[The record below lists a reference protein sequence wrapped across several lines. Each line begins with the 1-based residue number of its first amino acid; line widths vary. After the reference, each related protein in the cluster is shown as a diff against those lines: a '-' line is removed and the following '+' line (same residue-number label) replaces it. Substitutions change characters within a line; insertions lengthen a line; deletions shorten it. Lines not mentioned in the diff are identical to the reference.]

1 MGKVLLVGILVY
13 FRAEDYMPLYQ
24 YNAKDINAKKHKGK
38 REARDEQQLVALL
51 REDGLYLTQ
60 FEEIIQDNENGYRFK
75 LNDLSEFSRQIGT
88 MLGSGVSLIK
98 ALKIIID
105 RTQKVKQKE
114 IYEGVYR
121 KLSQGEALSD
131 ALLSQGKAFPK
142 LMVNMF
148 KAGESSGQL
157 EKTAMKL
164 SNQYE
169 KDYKLNNKMKT
180 AAMYPLV
187 LIVVTIIVL
196 LIIFVGVLP
205 SFFDLFEQVELPLVT
220 RILIFISNAIT
231 SYWYFVL
238 LFFVLL
244 VSFIIYL
251 VKKPRIK
258 IKIDKKKVTIW
269 KVGKLFTTL
278 YTARFARTLCSL
290 YTSGIPIVQSLQVV
304 RDTLNNSY
312 IESQFP
318 ELINKVKRGEPLS
331 SSLAD
336 IKGFDIKL
344 SSMVYVGEES
354 GKLETMLESLAD
366 DFDYEAQEASTR
378 LVTILEP
385 VLIVIMAVI
394 IGFVMIAVMLPIYSL
409 YKNVGSM

>member
-1 MGKVLLVGILVY
+1 
-13 FRAEDYMPLYQ
+13 
-24 YNAKDINAKKHKGK
+24 
-38 REARDEQQLVALL
+38 
-51 REDGLYLTQ
+51 
-60 FEEIIQDNENGYRFK
+60 GYRFK
-75 LNDLSEFSRQIGT
+75 LNDLSEFSRQIAT

-105 RTQKVKQKE
+105 RTQKKKQKE
-114 IYEGVYR
+114 IYEGIYR

-131 ALLSQGKAFPK
+131 ALSSQGKAFPK
-142 LMVNMF
+142 LMINMF

-164 SNQYE
+164 SIQYE

-196 LIIFVGVLP
+196 LIIFIGVLP
-205 SFFDLFEQVELPLVT
+205 SFFDLFQQVELPLIT
-220 RILIFISNAIT
+220 KILIFISNAIT

-238 LFFVLL
+238 LFFVLFVAL
-244 VSFIIYL
+244 LIYL
-251 VKKPRIK
+251 ARKPRIK
-258 IKIDKKKVTIW
+258 IKIDEAKVRMW
-269 KVGKLFTTL
+269 KIGKLFTTL

-304 RDTLNNSY
+304 RDTMNNSY

-318 ELINKVKRGEPLS
+318 ELINKVKRGESLS
-331 SSLAD
+331 SALGNV
-336 IKGFDIKL
+336 KGFDLKL

-354 GKLETMLESLAD
+354 GKLEAMLESLAN

-378 LVTILEP
+378 LVTIMEP
-385 VLIVIMAVI
+385 VLIVIMAII
-394 IGFVMIAVMLPIYSL
+394 IGFVMISVMLPIYTM
-409 YKNVGSM
+409 YQNVGSM

>member
-1 MGKVLLVGILVY
+1 MEQVLLVGILIY
-13 FRAEDYMPLYQ
+13 FKQEDSMPLYQ
-24 YNAKDINAKKHKGK
+24 YNAKDINAKKQKGK
-38 REARDEQQLVALL
+38 REARDEQQLVVLL
-51 REDGLYLTQ
+51 REDGLYLTEY
-60 FEEIIQDNENGYRFK
+60 EEVVQDNEKGYRFK
-75 LNDLSEFSRQIGT
+75 LNDLSEFSRQIAT

-105 RTQKVKQKE
+105 RTQKKKQKE
-114 IYEGVYR
+114 IYEGIYR

-131 ALLSQGKAFPK
+131 ALSSQGKAFPK
-142 LMVNMF
+142 LMINMF

-164 SNQYE
+164 SIQYE

-196 LIIFVGVLP
+196 LIIFIGVLP
-205 SFFDLFEQVELPLVT
+205 SFFDLFQQVELPLIT
-220 RILIFISNAIT
+220 KILIFISNAIT

-238 LFFVLL
+238 LFFVLFVAL
-244 VSFIIYL
+244 LIYL
-251 VKKPRIK
+251 ARKPRIK
-258 IKIDKKKVTIW
+258 IKIDEAKVRMW
-269 KVGKLFTTL
+269 KIGKLFTTL

-304 RDTLNNSY
+304 RDTMNNSY

-318 ELINKVKRGEPLS
+318 ELINKVKRGESLS
-331 SSLAD
+331 SALGNV
-336 IKGFDIKL
+336 KGFDLKL

-354 GKLETMLESLAD
+354 GKLEAMLESLAN

-378 LVTILEP
+378 LVTIMEP
-385 VLIVIMAVI
+385 VLIVIMAII
-394 IGFVMIAVMLPIYSL
+394 IGFVMISVMLPIYTM
-409 YKNVGSM
+409 YQNVGSM